1 MYEEVCV
8 RIAAF
13 VRRANGC
20 VLPWLGMRWV
30 NTLIRCVNSH
40 KVCAL
45 SFPGWWYDDIKE
57 AFAQQLIAL
66 LTWEHRKTQLE
77 LFLTP
82 RGRRMINDPQLKVVL
97 VKDKGHFH
105 R

>member
-30 NTLIRCVNSH
+30 NTLIRCG
-40 KVCAL
+40 KLAQGVCPVF
-45 SFPGWWYDDIKE
+45 SW
-57 AFAQQLIAL
+57 
-66 LTWEHRKTQLE
+66 
-77 LFLTP
+77 
-82 RGRRMINDPQLKVVL
+82 MVV
-97 VKDKGHFH
+97 
-105 R
+105 